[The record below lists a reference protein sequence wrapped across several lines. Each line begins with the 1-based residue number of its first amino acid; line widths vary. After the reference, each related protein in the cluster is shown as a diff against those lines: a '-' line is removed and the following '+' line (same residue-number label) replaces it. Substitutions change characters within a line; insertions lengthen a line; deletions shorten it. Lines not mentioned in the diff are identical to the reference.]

1 MKNLADL
8 LLERIAEKQAP
19 IVVGLDPAYER
30 IPLCYTMP
38 STEKMPFEIIAE
50 AIFRFNTDVIDAVCD
65 LVPVVKP
72 QLAFYEQYGSAGII
86 AFEKTIR
93 YAKEKGLLVIADAK
107 KNDIGNTAA
116 AYAQAYLGKV
126 EGHDGRLYPAFD
138 VDFLT
143 VSPFLGSESLK
154 PFVDACI
161 ANNKGIFILARTSN
175 SSSGEIQEAV
185 HHTGETVSVAVGR
198 YVADNA
204 ERFHGATGYSS
215 IGAVVGATYPGE
227 AEILRQV
234 MPRSIFLVPGY
245 GAQGGSAED
254 VTPCFNPDGFGA
266 VVSSS
271 RGVLYAY
278 EKQFSRESC
287 TRDACK
293 ASVRSAATAM
303 KNAVYAALVKHCGE
317 LAY

>member
-1 MKNLADL
+1 MKNIADL
-8 LLERIAEKQAP
+8 LCEKIAEKQAP
-19 IVVGLDPAYER
+19 IVVGLDPAYDR
-30 IPLCYTMP
+30 IPCCYTQAAP
-38 STEKMPFEIIAE
+38 ERTAFETIAE
-50 AIFRFNTDVIDAVCD
+50 AILQFNRDVIDAVCD
-65 LVPVVKP
+65 LIPIVKP
-72 QLAFYEQYGSAGII
+72 QLAFYEQYGSAGIR
-86 AFEKTIR
+86 AFEETIR
-93 YAKEKGLLVIADAK
+93 YAKSRGLLVIADAK

-116 AYAQAYLGKV
+116 AYAQAYLGRIA
-126 EGHDGRLYPAFD
+126 GHDGQGYPCFD

-154 PFVDACI
+154 PFVDACV

-175 SSSGEIQEAV
+175 SSSGEIREAI
-185 HHTGETVSVAVGR
+185 HSSGETVSVAIGR
-198 YVADNA
+198 YVAQNA
-204 ERFHGATGYSS
+204 EQFHGETGYSS

-227 AEILRQV
+227 ASVLRQI

-254 VTPCFNPDGFGA
+254 VVPCFNPDGFGA

-287 TRDACK
+287 TREACSQ
-293 ASVRSAATAM
+293 SVRAAALAM
-303 KNAVYAALVKHCGE
+303 KNAVYAALSAHCGK